1 MKPEDLK
8 NLSKEQVLTLREESA
23 KTALGMMV
31 RKNFSNTDM
40 TEVQQDYLESV
51 AKVLAE
57 NNPVKQVGVFALVAV
72 GLDDH
77 GEVQGFIS
85 TGGSVGGLQM
95 LTRYFDAAVQK
106 TLHEEGVCGCDNC
119 YMKSLI
125 GLAVGEMVP
134 EKGGLEH

>member
-1 MKPEDLK
+1 MAIENMKDMDREQALNLK
-8 NLSKEQVLTLREESA
+8 EEIAKSALS
-23 KTALGMMV
+23 MMV
-31 RKNFSNTDM
+31 QQNFSETDM
-40 TEVQQDYLESV
+40 TEIQQPYLESLG
-51 AKVLAE
+51 AMLDE

-85 TGGSVGGLQM
+85 TGGSVGGLRM

-106 TLHEEGVCGCDNC
+106 TLHEEGACGCDNC

-125 GLAVGEMVP
+125 GLAVGGMVP

>member
-8 NLSKEQVLTLREESA
+8 NLSKEQALTLREESA

-31 RKNFSNTDM
+31 RKNFSDTDM

-57 NNPVKQVGVFALVAV
+57 NNPVKQVGVFAIVAV

-77 GEVQGFIS
+77 GEVQGLIA

-106 TLHEEGVCGCDNC
+106 TLHEDGACGCDNC

-125 GLAVGEMVP
+125 GLAVGEMAP
-134 EKGGLEH
+134 EKGGIKH

>member
-23 KTALGMMV
+23 KTALSMMV
-31 RKNFSNTDM
+31 RKNFSDTDM

-57 NNPVKQVGVFALVAV
+57 NNPIKQVGVFALVAV

-85 TGGSVGGLQM
+85 TGGSVGGLRT
-95 LTRYFDAAVQK
+95 LAKFFEASIQK
-106 TLHEEGVCGCDNC
+106 TLHEEGACGCNNC

>member
-1 MKPEDLK
+1 MTIENMKDMDREQALNLK
-8 NLSKEQVLTLREESA
+8 EEIAKSA
-23 KTALGMMV
+23 LNMMV
-31 RKNFSNTDM
+31 QKNFSEIDM
-40 TEVQQDYLESV
+40 TEIQQSYLES
-51 AKVLAE
+51 LGTLLDE

-77 GEVQGFIS
+77 GEVQGFIG
-85 TGGSVGGLQM
+85 TGGSVGGLRT
-95 LTRYFDAAVQK
+95 LAKFFEASIQK
-106 TLHEEGVCGCDNC
+106 TLYKEGACGCDNC